1 MRKPLHS
8 APSQLQRMLLRLQK
22 FNLKVKYKKGKEMF
36 LADMLCS
43 FAQELQ
49 EVDHT
54 TSLAMPAAQLQRVK
68 DIATTDSVITALRD
82 IIQRGWPNTK
92 SGISENL
99 YPYFDIR
106 DELIVQDNLIFK
118 GSQLVCIRMYW
129 PRMSSELKEYISK
142 CDVCMAH

>member
-1 MRKPLHS
+1 MRAVLHKS
-8 APSQLQRMLLRLQK
+8 YKRLI
-22 FNLKVKYKKGKEMF
+22 
-36 LADMLCS
+36 
-43 FAQELQ
+43 
-49 EVDHT
+49 T
-54 TSLAMPAAQLQRVK
+54 PMPAAQLPRVK

-118 GSQLVCIRMYW
+118 GSQLVIPATMRREMMSLTHASHIGIEGCIR
-129 PRMSSELKEYISK
+129 RAQCIGLA
-142 CDVCMAH
+142 CHQN

>member
-1 MRKPLHS
+1 M
-8 APSQLQRMLLRLQK
+8 
-22 FNLKVKYKKGKEMF
+22 
-36 LADMLCS
+36 
-43 FAQELQ
+43 LQ

-106 DELIVQDNLIFK
+106 DELIIQDK
-118 GSQLVCIRMYW
+118 VCIRRARETMYW

-142 CDVCMAH
+142 CDVCMAHRSMPH